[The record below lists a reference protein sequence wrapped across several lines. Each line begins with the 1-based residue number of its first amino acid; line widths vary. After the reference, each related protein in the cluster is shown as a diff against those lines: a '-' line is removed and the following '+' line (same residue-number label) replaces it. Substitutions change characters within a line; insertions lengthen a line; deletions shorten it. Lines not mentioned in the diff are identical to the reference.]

1 MIPIYYIED
10 LTLEQIDE
18 LVERGVVF
26 DIASKTSV
34 LSKNRGNSSP
44 DKIRSN
50 GDKRTDDIR
59 QTSNW

>member
-10 LTLEQIDE
+10 LTIEKIDE

-34 LSKNRGNSSP
+34 LSKNRRNNENDEIWSS
-44 DKIRSN
+44 RN
-50 GDKRTDDIR
+50 KRAFNLQQTD
-59 QTSNW
+59 

>member
-10 LTLEQIDE
+10 LTIEKIDE

-34 LSKNRGNSSP
+34 LSKNRRNNENDEIWSS
-44 DKIRSN
+44 R
-50 GDKRTDDIR
+50 DKRAFNLQQTD
-59 QTSNW
+59 